1 VDGQHVELEQP
12 AGSDG
17 QKLGYHSDTSRLT
30 ATCIYDNH
38 RLGLGEQLTD
48 NITYTCSKG

>member
-1 VDGQHVELEQP
+1 VVLERT

-17 QKLGYHSDTSRLT
+17 QNLGYYSDTSRIR
-30 ATCIYDNH
+30 ATCIHDNY
-38 RLGLGEQLTD
+38 RLALGEQLAD